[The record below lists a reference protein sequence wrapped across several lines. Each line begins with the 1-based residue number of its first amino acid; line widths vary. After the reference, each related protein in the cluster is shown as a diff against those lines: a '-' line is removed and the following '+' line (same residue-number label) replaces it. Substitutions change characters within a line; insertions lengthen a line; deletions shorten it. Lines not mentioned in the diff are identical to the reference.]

1 MKKLPLKEIRLQ
13 NVIFLKK
20 DKKNVAQLRKG
31 CVLGLL
37 HPKIKALAEK
47 IRDRNLRKKV
57 IDLLEN
63 PVFEVDGKVY
73 SGLPLDVS
81 PAGLSHHH
89 CYPGGYIEHV
99 VSTTNLALALCNSV
113 EKVYRGKVNR
123 DLVVAGILLHDI
135 FKPLT
140 YRVNQNGS
148 YATTGLADY
157 MDHLSMVIAELVR
170 RGFPLELIHVVSAH
184 HGEYG
189 PIRPRTV
196 EALICH
202 LADLMDSRLN
212 GEILN
217 AASYLVRKATGEELT
232 WLTSKEAFEIIHS
245 KAVEG
250 WEGVAK
256 TVDRIKKKKTAHK
269 T

>member
-1 MKKLPLKEIRLQ
+1 
-13 NVIFLKK
+13 V
-20 DKKNVAQLRKG
+20 D
-31 CVLGLL
+31 VLSLL
-37 HPKIKALAEK
+37 HPKIKAVAEK
-47 IRDRNLRKKV
+47 IRDKNLRKKV

-63 PVFEVDGKVY
+63 PVFQLGGKVY
-73 SGLPLDVS
+73 SGLPLEIS

-89 CYPGGYIEHV
+89 CYPGGFVEHV
-99 VSTTNLALALCNSV
+99 LSTVNLALALCNSV
-113 EKVYRGKVNR
+113 ERVYRGKVNR
-123 DLVVAGILLHDI
+123 DLVIAGVLLHDI

-140 YRVNQNGS
+140 YTANQSGGYS
-148 YATTGLADY
+148 TTGLADY

-189 PIRPRTV
+189 PIRPHTV

-212 GEILN
+212 GEVLN

-232 WLTSKEAFEIIHS
+232 GLTSKEAFEIIHS

-250 WEGVAK
+250 WEGVVK
-256 TVDRIKKKKTAHK
+256 TVERIKRRKARKT
-269 T
+269 

>member
-1 MKKLPLKEIRLQ
+1 MLI
-13 NVIFLKK
+13 
-20 DKKNVAQLRKG
+20 
-31 CVLGLL
+31 
-37 HPKIKALAEK
+37 HPKIKALADK
-47 IRDRNLRKKV
+47 IRDKELRKKV
-57 IDLLEN
+57 IELLEN
-63 PVFEVDGKVY
+63 PVFEVGGKVY

-89 CYPGGYIEHV
+89 CYPGGYIEHII
-99 VSTTNLALALCNSV
+99 STTNLALALCNSV
-113 EKVYRGKVNR
+113 EKVYHGKVNR

-140 YRVNQNGS
+140 YTINENGS
-148 YATTGLADY
+148 YGTTGLADY
-157 MDHLSMVIAELVR
+157 MDHLSLVISELVR

-189 PIRPRTV
+189 PIRPHTI

-212 GEILN
+212 GEVLN
-217 AASYLVRKATGEELT
+217 AAAYLIRKAVGEELPG
-232 WLTSKEAFEIIHS
+232 LNSKEAFEIIHS

-250 WEGVAK
+250 WEGVTK
-256 TVDRIKKKKTAHK
+256 TVEKIKKKRGSRKT
-269 T
+269 

>member
-1 MKKLPLKEIRLQ
+1 
-13 NVIFLKK
+13 
-20 DKKNVAQLRKG
+20 
-31 CVLGLL
+31 LL
-37 HPKIKALAEK
+37 HPKIKALSEK
-47 IRDRNLRKKV
+47 IRDKELRRKV
-57 IDLLEN
+57 VELLEN

-73 SGLPLDVS
+73 RGLPIDVS

-89 CYPGGYIEHV
+89 CYPGGYVEHV
-99 VSTTNLALALCNSV
+99 VSTANLALALCNSV
-113 EKVYRGKVNR
+113 ERVYHGKVNR
-123 DLVVAGILLHDI
+123 DLVLAGVLLHDI

-140 YRVNQNGS
+140 YTVNEDGG
-148 YATTGLADY
+148 YGTTGLADY
-157 MDHLSMVIAELVR
+157 MDHLSIVISELVR

-189 PIRPRTV
+189 PIRPHSI

-212 GEILN
+212 GEVLN
-217 AASYLVRKATGEELT
+217 AAAYLVKKAVGEELPS
-232 WLTSKEAFEIIHS
+232 LTSKEAFEIIHS
-245 KAVEG
+245 KAAEG

-256 TVDRIKKKKTAHK
+256 TVEKIKKRRAAHK

>member
-1 MKKLPLKEIRLQ
+1 M
-13 NVIFLKK
+13 
-20 DKKNVAQLRKG
+20 
-31 CVLGLL
+31 L
-37 HPKIKALAEK
+37 HPKLKALAGE
-47 IRDRNLRKKV
+47 IRDKKLRKKV
-57 IDLLEN
+57 IELLEN
-63 PVFEVDGKVY
+63 PTFEINGKKH

-99 VSTTNLALALCNSV
+99 VSTANLAIAMCKSV

-123 DLVVAGILLHDI
+123 DLVIAGVLLHDI
-135 FKPLT
+135 FKPTT
-140 YRVNQNGS
+140 YIVKENGS
-148 YATTGLADY
+148 YTPSRLADY
-157 MDHLSMVIAELVR
+157 LDHLSLVTSELVR

-184 HGEYG
+184 HGDYG
-189 PIRPRTV
+189 PIRPHTV

-212 GEILN
+212 GKVLN
-217 AASYLVRKATGEELT
+217 AAAYLTRRAVGEELRG
-232 WLTSKEAFEIIHS
+232 LTSKEAFEIVHS
-245 KAVEG
+245 KSVEG

-256 TVDRIKKKKTAHK
+256 TVKEIKRRRKMHK

>member
-1 MKKLPLKEIRLQ
+1 M
-13 NVIFLKK
+13 
-20 DKKNVAQLRKG
+20 
-31 CVLGLL
+31 L
-37 HPKIKALAEK
+37 HPKIRALAEK
-47 IRDRNLRKKV
+47 IRDKNLRRKV
-57 IDLLEN
+57 IELLEN

-89 CYPGGYIEHV
+89 CYPGGYVEHII
-99 VSTTNLALALCNSV
+99 STTNLALALCKSV
-113 EKVYRGKVNR
+113 EKVYHGKVNR
-123 DLVVAGILLHDI
+123 DLVIAGVLLHDL

-140 YRVNQNGS
+140 YTVNQNGS
-148 YATTGLADY
+148 YGTAGLADY
-157 MDHLSMVIAELVR
+157 MDHLSIAIAELVR
-170 RGFPLELIHVVSAH
+170 RDFPLELIHVVSAH

-189 PIRPRTV
+189 PIRPHTI

-212 GEILN
+212 GEVLN
-217 AASYLVRKATGEELT
+217 AAFYLVRKATGEELSG
-232 WLTSKEAFEIIHS
+232 LTSKEAFEIIHS

-256 TVDRIKKKKTAHK
+256 TVEKIRKRKASRKT
-269 T
+269 